1 MNNLFQ
7 KLMTEATKLTHSGQ
21 LQAATD
27 AIQRALRGAT
37 EAAQTAA
44 SQATSA
50 FESSTRAKPEP
61 NATARTTTPDNTS
74 VVLDGCTRMVDTP
87 AGAPAEA
94 DMAYVAPDVDTEAL
108 PEQWTDGSFTHQGRT
123 LDYKLYVPPSAAGV
137 AITPRPLVL
146 MLHGCTQDPAD
157 FAAGTQMNTLARE
170 LGVVVLYPAQT
181 QHANAQRCWNWFKP
195 QHQQR
200 DRGEPALLVALTE
213 SVMAEN
219 HVDPARVYVAGLS
232 AGGAMADI
240 LGRCYPDVF
249 AGVGVH
255 SGLPSGAATDVM
267 AALSVMRSGAG
278 ATPHAA
284 ASSTSSTNTAS
295 MPPLIVFHGD
305 ADSTVNPRNGD
316 AVVDAAVGA
325 NPSTPRIAEGS
336 STAGQRFTRTVYAPA
351 PGRNTVEHWRL
362 HGGGHAWSG
371 GSSQGSFTQPNGA
384 DASAEMLRFF
394 LAHPLRCEPVA
405 VQ

>member
-50 FESSTRAKPEP
+50 FESSTRAKPD
-61 NATARTTTPDNTS
+61 AAARTTPPDNTS

-87 AGAPAEA
+87 AVAAPES
-94 DMAYVAPDVDTEAL
+94 EAL
-108 PEQWTDGSFTHQGRT
+108 PEQWTDGSFTHQGRA
-123 LDYKLYVPPSAAGV
+123 LAYKLYVPPSAAGV
-137 AITPRPLVL
+137 TITPRPLVL

-200 DRGEPALLVALTE
+200 GRGEPALLVALTE

-219 HVDPARVYVAGLS
+219 HVDPARVYVGGLS

-284 ASSTSSTNTAS
+284 ASSTSSNTAS

-305 ADSTVNPRNGD
+305 ADTTVNPRNGD

-336 STAGQRFTRTVYAPA
+336 STAGQRFTRTVYAAA

-394 LAHPLRCEPVA
+394 LAHSLLREPVDGRFTT
-405 VQ
+405 